1 MENNKSRVL
10 LGYICT
16 FIVIAIMI
24 WAVCIPDPTTNAYR
38 KSNSLAQKYKIG
50 VSMPAKHLERWNHD
64 GAMLKK
70 LLEKEGFDVELLF
83 ADNNALQQNNDIQN
97 LVANGAD
104 LLLIAAVD
112 ADSLSFQIDEAV
124 KKGVKVIA
132 YNRPISNTAGISY
145 LVTEDCFS
153 CGAEM
158 GKFLEKSLNLTNNDN
173 KTYNMEILGGDPADK
188 CALIY
193 YDGQM
198 SVLKKYLDA
207 GKLIIPSGQ
216 ITFEQTCTNGW
227 STELGQ
233 KRLQNL
239 LSSYYTNQKIDA
251 VLAAFDGLG
260 IAAMKT
266 LETDYRGGNTVYV
279 TGQDGEDPA
288 LKMIVDGKSIMTIY
302 KNIESNA
309 VVAVELVKSLFQSN
323 NQLNPE
329 KLCESFSFKCS
340 FDDKNFDNGKKIVPT
355 FMVGC
360 ETITKDNYKEKLVDT
375 GLFKIGAN
383 GYLEKINR

>member
-132 YNRPISNTAGISY
+132 YNRPISNTTGISY

-375 GLFKIGAN
+375 GFFKIGAN

>member
-1 MENNKSRVL
+1 MENNKSSVL

-38 KSNSLAQKYKIG
+38 KSNSLTQKYKIG

-132 YNRPISNTAGISY
+132 YNRPISNTTGISY

-375 GLFKIGAN
+375 GFFKIGAN

>member
-38 KSNSLAQKYKIG
+38 KSSSLSQKYKVGI
-50 VSMPAKHLERWNHD
+50 SMPAKHLERWNHD

-112 ADSLSFQIDEAV
+112 ADSLATQIDEAV
-124 KKGVKVIA
+124 KKDIKVIA
-132 YNRPISNTAGISY
+132 YNRPISNTSGITY
-145 LVTEDCFS
+145 LITEDCID

-158 GKFLEKSLNLTNNDN
+158 GRFLEKNLNLASNDG
-173 KTYNMEILGGDPADK
+173 KTYNMEIVGGDPADK
-188 CALIY
+188 CALMY

-198 SVLKKYLDA
+198 SVLKKYVDA

-239 LSSYYTNQKIDA
+239 LSSYYTNKKLDA
-251 VLAAFDGLG
+251 VLAANDGLG
-260 IAAMKT
+260 IASMKA
-266 LETDYRGGNTVYV
+266 LETDYRGGNTVFV

-329 KLCESFSFKCS
+329 KLCESFCFKCS

-375 GLFKIGAN
+375 GFFKIGAN

>member
-1 MENNKSRVL
+1 MENNKSSVL

-132 YNRPISNTAGISY
+132 YNRPISNTTGISY

-375 GLFKIGAN
+375 GFFKIGAN